1 MSLTAPEARPVW
13 DFRLLLVCLAGVSVS
28 LPMAWISIAKI
39 LLFIL
44 GLLYLINNHFKQQ
57 RDSVLEGLWTPP
69 VILAV
74 LIFLSLSALW
84 SDAGMNMA
92 MLALVKHSK
101 LLEILLL
108 TCLIRTAHEARIA
121 IGAFVA
127 GQTFLLLSSW
137 LLAAG
142 LPVPWVTA
150 TGRASDYVVFSSY
163 LDQSIIF
170 ATSAAVFWHLRSD
183 KLWPSWLGGVLAAAA
198 LTNVFLLL
206 VGRTGYAVGIVLISL
221 AVMWAMPQRLR
232 LTTLIATPVIV
243 LLVLYL
249 GSTHVQ
255 EGLSKMLHETQSYV
269 IEGKDESPSGWDSNS
284 LGWRLNAWHRSV
296 QAIQQQPWS
305 GHGVG
310 SWTMTVKQLEG
321 NFGTITFGANKINNP
336 HQEFLL
342 WGVELGI
349 GGIALLMF
357 LMIGILHD
365 ARRFETSNARS
376 TLSVLAAMFVACLSN
391 SALYDSLIGDYFCIT
406 LGLLMALGLRTK
418 RKSLR
423 DS

>member
-1 MSLTAPEARPVW
+1 MSLTLPEARPVRT
-13 DFRLLLVCLAGVSVS
+13 FRLLLVCLAGLSVG
-28 LPMAWISIAKI
+28 LPMAWISIAKV

-44 GLLYLINNHFKQQ
+44 GLLYLINKHFRQQ
-57 RDSVLEGLWTPP
+57 RDPVFEGLWTPP
-69 VILAV
+69 AILAV
-74 LIFLSLSALW
+74 LILFSLSAVW
-84 SDAGMNMA
+84 SDAGVNMA
-92 MLALVKHSK
+92 MLAFVKHSK
-101 LLEILLL
+101 LLGILLL
-108 TCLIRTAHEARIA
+108 ISLIRNAQEARIA
-121 IGAFVA
+121 ISAFVA
-127 GQTFLLLSSW
+127 GQTFLLLGSW

-142 LPVPWVTA
+142 VPVPWVTA

-183 KLWPSWLGGVLAAAA
+183 KLWPPWLGAVLATAA

-206 VGRTGYAVGIVLISL
+206 IGRTGYAVAIVLISL
-221 AVMWAMPQRLR
+221 AVMWAMPQRFR
-232 LTTLIATPVIV
+232 LATLLATPVIV
-243 LLVLYL
+243 LLALYL
-249 GSTHVQ
+249 GSTRVQ
-255 EGLSKMLHETQSYV
+255 EGLSKMLHETQSYA

-284 LGWRLNAWHRSV
+284 LGWRLNAWHRSA
-296 QAIQQQPWS
+296 QAIQQKPWS

-321 NFGTITFGANKINNP
+321 HFGTITFGANQINNP

-342 WGVELGI
+342 WGVELGV
-349 GGIALLMF
+349 GGITLLLLLM
-357 LMIGILHD
+357 LCIWRD
-365 ARRFETSNARS
+365 AKRFNTSCGRS
-376 TLSVLAAMFVACLSN
+376 TLSVLAAMFIACLSN

-406 LGLLMALGLRTK
+406 LGLIMALGIRTQ

>member
-1 MSLTAPEARPVW
+1 MSLTPPKARPVLN
-13 DFRLLLVCLAGVSVS
+13 FRLLLVCLAGVSVS
-28 LPMAWISIAKI
+28 LPMAWISIAKVLVFVFC
-39 LLFIL
+39 LLHL
-44 GLLYLINNHFKQQ
+44 VTNYFKQQ
-57 RDSVLEGLWTPP
+57 RDPVFIGLWTPP

-74 LIFLSLSALW
+74 LIFFSLSALW
-84 SDAGMNMA
+84 SEVDMSMA

-108 TCLIRTAHEARIA
+108 ICLIRTAHEARIG
-121 IGAFVA
+121 ISAFAA

-142 LPVPWVTA
+142 IPISWATA
-150 TGRASDYVVFSSY
+150 TGRASEYVVFSSY

-183 KLWPSWLGGVLAAAA
+183 KLWPSWLGGALATAA

-206 VGRTGYAVGIVLISL
+206 IGRTGYAVAIVLISL

-232 LTTLIATPVIV
+232 LKTLIATPVIV

-255 EGLSKMLHETQSYV
+255 VGLSKMLHETQSYA
-269 IEGKDESPSGWDSNS
+269 IEGIDESPSGWDSNS

-296 QAIQQQPWS
+296 QAIERKPWS

-310 SWTMTVKQLEG
+310 SWTLTVKQLEG

-349 GGIALLMF
+349 GGIVLLLL

-365 ARRFETSNARS
+365 ARRFETSTARS

-391 SALYDSLIGDYFCIT
+391 SALYDSLIGDYFCIA